1 MDGWFDS
8 GVTHYASLKKSGE
21 KWPADLYLEGA
32 DQYRGWFQSSLLTAV
47 GALGEGAPYKAV
59 LTHGWVV
66 DGEGKA
72 MHKSLGN
79 SVAPEEIIKVYGADI
94 LRLWVASSDYT
105 VDVRASDNI
114 FKQLSESYRKIRN
127 TIRILLANLGDP
139 AVDFDPAKHFVP
151 VSEMKELDRWA
162 LARLN
167 KLVAEC
173 TKAYETYEFHD
184 IYHAVNNFCA
194 NDMSKLYVDIA
205 KDRLYCEKLDDP
217 ARRSAQTAMYMIV
230 HALTR
235 LLAPVLSYTA
245 EETWGFM
252 AHLESD
258 NTESVF
264 LNDLPVYDTA
274 LEYDGE
280 ERYNAV
286 FAARDDVM
294 KALELARAA
303 KVIGKSLEAKVVIY
317 GDENSDVIKLFK
329 SFDKALNELFIVS
342 NTVISCEAA
351 PEDAFKETETGIA
364 VSVVPASGVKCDRC
378 WAYTETPY
386 TDSEGGNLCPRCKG
400 VVC

>member
-1 MDGWFDS
+1 
-8 GVTHYASLKKSGE
+8 
-21 KWPADLYLEGA
+21 
-32 DQYRGWFQSSLLTAV
+32 
-47 GALGEGAPYKAV
+47 
-59 LTHGWVV
+59 
-66 DGEGKA
+66 
-72 MHKSLGN
+72 
-79 SVAPEEIIKVYGADI
+79 
-94 LRLWVASSDYT
+94 
-105 VDVRASDNI
+105 
-114 FKQLSESYRKIRN
+114 
-127 TIRILLANLGDP
+127 
-139 AVDFDPAKHFVP
+139 
-151 VSEMKELDRWA
+151 
-162 LARLN
+162 
-167 KLVAEC
+167 
-173 TKAYETYEFHD
+173 
-184 IYHAVNNFCA
+184 
-194 NDMSKLYVDIA
+194 
-205 KDRLYCEKLDDP
+205 
-217 ARRSAQTAMYMIV
+217 AQTAMYMIV

-286 FAARDDVM
+286 FTARDDVM

-317 GDENSDVIKLFK
+317 GDENSDVIKLFE
-329 SFDKALNELFIVS
+329 SFDKELNELFIVS
-342 NTVISCEAA
+342 NTEISGEAA
-351 PEDAFKETETGIA
+351 PETAFKETETGIA
-364 VSVVPASGVKCDRC
+364 VNVTPASGVKCDRC